1 MIPLSSNQPNA
12 RVPLITWTLIGMNV
26 LISLY
31 VWTLPSENAFLTV
44 LVGFGLIPV
53 RIMDGLRVPGAD
65 TLPSVATLISHQF
78 IHANLLHLFGN
89 MLYLKVFGEAL
100 EMRLGWGKYILF
112 YLFGGVI
119 AGAVHIGSSTLNG
132 DIFTPGIGAS
142 GAIAGVLGAYLALW
156 PGKRVTGI
164 VFLPIPIPMKLPT
177 FLVLGWWFVQDY
189 LAGILAITPQ
199 SAAVLND
206 GVAYWAHVGG
216 FIAGMVLAIPLVPS
230 GRRGPDLSDNP
241 FLSRKPLTPL
251 PQAATTKPADSAAA
265 LPWTPADVEAL
276 DRWIEQRGR
285 KHDLQALDEW
295 QAQKEGRA

>member
-1 MIPLSSNQPNA
+1 MIPLSSNQPNP
-12 RVPLITWTLIGMNV
+12 RLPLITWTLIGLNV
-26 LISLY
+26 LISVY
-31 VWTLPSENAFLTV
+31 VWTLPSADAFLTV
-44 LVGFGLIPV
+44 LVGFGLIPS
-53 RIMDGLRVPGAD
+53 RLMDGLRVPGAD
-65 TLPSVATLISHQF
+65 TLPSMATLISHQF

-89 MLYLKVFGEAL
+89 ILYLKVFGEAL

-112 YLFGGVI
+112 YLLGGVI
-119 AGAVHIGSSTLNG
+119 AGVVHIASSTLNG

-189 LAGILAITPQ
+189 LAGLLAITPQ
-199 SAAVLND
+199 NAAVLND

-230 GRRGPDLSDNP
+230 GGRKPDLNDNP
-241 FLSRKPLTPL
+241 FLSSKPLKQLPTTP
-251 PQAATTKPADSAAA
+251 PAKTADSAP
-265 LPWTPADVEAL
+265 LPWTPADLEAL
-276 DRWIEQRGR
+276 DRWIEQRGN
-285 KHDLQALDEW
+285 Q
-295 QAQKEGRA
+295 RAIEAGEQRQSR